1 MAGGAP
7 LPVREYA
14 SVEDMRRHAAE
25 VRGRLFAPRKLTLE
39 LPRQAPAAKAWAKPE
54 VEQIGFIAP
63 KPVRPEDYEK
73 RAFEALR
80 RLTRIVSDTS
90 EHTRIAIISQRQA
103 VELVKARQIIFWLA
117 RRYTL
122 LSLPQIG
129 RQIGGRHHATVLHG
143 VRRVQEAIDHRGV
156 QFVDCEAVMASRLW
170 EAFLA
175 GRW

>member
-1 MAGGAP
+1 MASGSP
-7 LPVREYA
+7 LPVREFA
-14 SVEDMRRHAAE
+14 SVEEMRRHAAE
-25 VRGRLFAPRKLTLE
+25 VRSRLFAPRKLPLD

-63 KPVRPEDYEK
+63 QPVRPEDYEK

-90 EHTRIAIISQRQA
+90 GLPRASIVSERRSLD
-103 VELVKARQIIFWLA
+103 LVKARQIIFWLA
-117 RRYTL
+117 RRYTP

-143 VRRVQEAIDHRGV
+143 VRRVQEAVEYRGV
-156 QFVDCEAVMASRLW
+156 EFVDCEAVMASRLW